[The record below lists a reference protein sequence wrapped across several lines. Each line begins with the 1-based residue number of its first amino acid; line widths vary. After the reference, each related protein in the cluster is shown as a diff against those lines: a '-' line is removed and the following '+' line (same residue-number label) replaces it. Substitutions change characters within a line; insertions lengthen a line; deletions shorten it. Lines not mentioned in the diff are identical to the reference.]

1 MQELIKHTIS
11 AIKLNRRI
19 IIQGRGKSIQRNEE
33 DFIIGLNKS
42 ENVDIL
48 ITNDNYHDT
57 SLSNGI
63 FMINDKNIK
72 FFFPIQDI
80 YLDVFNLEKE
90 IFQEFG
96 SKFRF
101 YPVLWLTALKLI
113 EVAVSRCQTNT
124 RVYLSGIDLNSA
136 NLDNLQAI
144 RNFHL
149 QDYLLKEVKDYYN
162 ADGRMSII
170 RYGNDIDY
178 PDNSRT
184 NRENISMKS
193 LYNSLIQKVRKENYV
208 LVVAEITNNHFGSI
222 DRLEKI
228 VRLCKDAGADMIK
241 VQKRDVL
248 NFFSDEKLKEK
259 YNSPFGK
266 TFLDYR
272 LGCEL
277 SMENLKVLNSLCL
290 ELEIPWFASV
300 LDKKSLEQIIE
311 LDPVLVKL
319 PSTISRKTDY
329 LTSVNKYYK
338 GDLVIS
344 TGYTDNSYIEFIKKI
359 FLDESKRN
367 VWLLHATSAYP
378 TPEEQAQIAV
388 VRGYSKISNENSSII
403 AGYSSHD
410 IDDLIPMLAVGAGAK
425 MIEKHVKLGNADWIH
440 FDQVALDLE
449 TDKFKEF
456 VYKIRRVTKV
466 TGNEKRR
473 VQESE
478 NHKY

>member
-1 MQELIKHTIS
+1 MQELIKYIIS
-11 AIKLNRRI
+11 AISLKRRI
-19 IIQGRGKSIQRNEE
+19 IIQGRGKSIQRNKE
-33 DFIIGLNKS
+33 DLIIGLNKS

-48 ITNDNYHDT
+48 ITNDNFQDK
-57 SLSNGI
+57 SFSKGI
-63 FMINDKNIK
+63 FLMNEENIK
-72 FFFPIQDI
+72 TYFPKENI

-90 IFQEFG
+90 VFHEFG
-96 SKFRF
+96 SNFRF

-113 EVAVSRCQTNT
+113 EVAVSRCKINT
-124 RVYLSGIDLNSA
+124 RIYLSGIDLNSA
-136 NLDNLQAI
+136 NLNNLQAI

-149 QDYLLKEVKDYYN
+149 QDYLLREVKDYYN

-170 RYGNDIDY
+170 RYGDDIDY
-178 PDNSRT
+178 PDNSRSKQ
-184 NRENISMKS
+184 ENISIKS
-193 LYNSLIQKVRKENYV
+193 LYNSLIQKVREENYV
-208 LVVAEITNNHFGSI
+208 LVVAEITNNHFGSVE
-222 DRLEKI
+222 RLEKI
-228 VRLCKDAGADMIK
+228 VRLCKEAGADMIK
-241 VQKRDVL
+241 VQKRDVQ
-248 NFFSDEKLKEK
+248 NFFSEEKLKEK
-259 YNSPFGK
+259 YNSPFGE
-266 TFLDYR
+266 TFRDYR

-300 LDKKSLEQIIE
+300 LDEKSLEQIIE

-319 PSTISRKTDY
+319 PSTISRKTEY

-344 TGYTDNSYIEFIKKI
+344 TGYTDNSYLEFIKKI
-359 FLDESKRN
+359 FLKENKRN
-367 VWLLHATSAYP
+367 IWLLHTTSAYP

-388 VRGYSKISNENSSII
+388 VRGYSKISNENLAII
-403 AGYSSHD
+403 PGYSSHD
-410 IDDLIPMLAVGAGAK
+410 IDDLIPMLAVSAGAK

-449 TDKFKEF
+449 TDRFKEF
-456 VYKIRRVTKV
+456 VYQIRRVTKA